1 MINRRNFIK
10 TGTYASIASIL
21 PISSCSSSFAKKK
34 ELGLQIHSVRPQLT
48 SDFNRT
54 LEKIAEIG
62 FKNIEAYGLGNDG
75 LFIEKITP
83 KTYKKTLVDLG
94 MNLLSTH
101 INYFDLTHIN
111 KIIDSCHEAG
121 VKYGI
126 IPIPP
131 EEYRTS
137 ISKYK
142 EFAEYLNKVGEK
154 FNESGII
161 FGFHNHDFL
170 FYKLES
176 EIPYEILLNETEPK
190 FVTFQADLYWMT
202 KGGVNPLDLIYKFP
216 GRFKS
221 FHVKDID
228 KDNNR
233 ESVGLG
239 IIDFESILNARD
251 TAGLQD
257 YFIEDFRPDN
267 DPFGK
272 LKISFDYLMKSDF
285 A

>member
-1 MINRRNFIK
+1 ML
-10 TGTYASIASIL
+10 YS
-21 PISSCSSSFAKKK
+21 
-34 ELGLQIHSVRPQLT
+34 E
-48 SDFNRT
+48 FNY
-54 LEKIAEIG
+54 I
-62 FKNIEAYGLGNDG
+62 Y
-75 LFIEKITP
+75 
-83 KTYKKTLVDLG
+83 
-94 MNLLSTH
+94 
-101 INYFDLTHIN
+101 
-111 KIIDSCHEAG
+111 
-121 VKYGI
+121 
-126 IPIPP
+126 
-131 EEYRTS
+131 
-137 ISKYK
+137 
-142 EFAEYLNKVGEK
+142 
-154 FNESGII
+154 
-161 FGFHNHDFL
+161 L

-176 EIPYEILLNETEPK
+176 EIPYEVLLNETEPK